1 MISSDKVKHVASL
14 ARIEL
19 SDEEVDKF
27 TVQLGEI
34 LSYVEMLSEVDTENV
49 EGTSQVT
56 GLENVNRKDEV
67 KKFCNKEELLACTE
81 LPVTRG
87 QIKVKP
93 VITN

>member
-19 SDEEVDKF
+19 SDLEVDKF

-34 LSYVEMLSEVDTENV
+34 LDYVEILSEVDTEKV

-56 GLENVNRKDEV
+56 GLENVSRKDEV
-67 KKFCNKEELLACTE
+67 KPFCRKEEMLACTE
-81 LPVTRG
+81 LPVVRD

>member
-19 SDEEVDKF
+19 SDSEVDKF

-34 LSYVEMLSEVDTENV
+34 LDYVEILSEVDTENI
-49 EGTSQVT
+49 EATSQVT
-56 GLENVNRKDEV
+56 GLINVSRDDVVEP
-67 KKFCNKEELLACTE
+67 FCTREEMLGCTE
-81 LPVTRG
+81 LPVIRHM
-87 QIKVKP
+87 IKVKP